1 MCQTVASYSSISGSR
16 RAIGAGLGSE
26 RSMWQRQTQLRLFS
40 AAPRRRPIGCGS
52 WTMIVSHSPCRPS
65 ALISLISSK
74 IAHCSSLS
82 VSSAPC
88 SELCRSLVA
97 LKNSSLPKITC
108 QWASRPAS
116 RISGTSV

>member
-1 MCQTVASYSSISGSR
+1 MCQTDASYSSISGCR

-40 AAPRRRPIGCGS
+40 SAPRRSPIGWGS
-52 WTMIVSHSPCRPS
+52 WTITVSHSPCSPS
-65 ALISLISSK
+65 ALIALISSK
-74 IAHCSSLS
+74 IFHCSSLS

-88 SELCRSLVA
+88 RELWRSLVA

-108 QWASRPAS
+108 QWASSPMS
-116 RISGTSV
+116 RISGTIV